1 MVQAPALATAAPTE
15 RRGGLRLVL
24 GMALIVLIAEWV
36 GPIAV
41 PLPVGAVTLLPL
53 LWALLLGA
61 GWGIASGT
69 LRLPAMLS
77 LPPALQAR
85 ASHLL
90 QFALMLFVA
99 KLGLMVGISVPRVL
113 ESGTGLIFQ
122 EFGHFLG
129 TMVFG
134 MPIALLLGIKREAIG
149 ATFSVGREPSLAIIA
164 ERFGMQSPEGRGVL
178 AEYLTGTVFGAV
190 FIAVLAS
197 ILTALNVFDP
207 IAMAMGS
214 GVGSGS
220 MMAAAAG
227 AIAAQQPQEVAK
239 DIAAFA
245 AASNI
250 ITTTVGT
257 WFTLFISLP
266 TTLFAYRVLE
276 PILGRRTKASVDTSP
291 DDLDA
296 PNFDEGGD
304 IGPLAICLCW
314 LACAA
319 MAVIANA
326 LNYKGVVDAP
336 TFAAAGITVLIAL
349 VSVTLARLLPVKIPV
364 VLWCSV
370 FGMAATY
377 PAFPWAAAMEEVTD
391 KLNFMALS
399 APILAFAGLSLA
411 KDIPAFRRLGW
422 RIVVV
427 SLFANAGT
435 FIGATMIAQFF
446 EHRPV

>member
-1 MVQAPALATAAPTE
+1 MVYVSAPGMAPASAW
-15 RRGGLRLVL
+15 RGGLRLML
-24 GMALIVLIAEWV
+24 GMALIVLIAECV
-36 GPIAV
+36 GPVAL

-53 LWALLLGA
+53 LWALLIGA
-61 GWGIASGT
+61 GWGVASSA
-69 LRLPAMLS
+69 LRLPSTLT
-77 LPPALQAR
+77 LPPTLQAR

-99 KLGLMVGISVPRVL
+99 KLGLMVGTSVPRVL

-122 EFGHFLG
+122 EFGHFFG

-134 MPIALLLGIKREAIG
+134 LPVALLLGIKREAIG

-178 AEYLTGTVFGAV
+178 AEYLTGTVFGSV

-207 IAMAMGS
+207 IAMAMGA

-227 AIAAQQPQEVAK
+227 AIAAQQPPEVAK

-257 WFTLFISLP
+257 WFTLFVSLP
-266 TTLFAYRVLE
+266 ATLFAYRVLE
-276 PILGRRTKASVDTSP
+276 PILGRQTKASVKTSP
-291 DDLDA
+291 DDLDV
-296 PNFDEGGD
+296 PDFEEGSD
-304 IGPLAICLCW
+304 PGPWVICLCW
-314 LACAA
+314 LACAG
-319 MAVIANA
+319 MAVIANT
-326 LNYKGVVDAP
+326 LNYNGVIDVQ
-336 TFAAAGITVLIAL
+336 TLAAAGVIVMIAL
-349 VSVTLARLLPVKIPV
+349 VSVMLDRLLPVKIPV

-377 PAFPWAAAMEEVTD
+377 PAFPWSAVMEAITG

-399 APILAFAGLSLA
+399 TPILAFAGLSLA

-427 SLFANAGT
+427 SLCANAGT

-446 EHRPV
+446 EHRPI